1 MARVH
6 FGKLV
11 APGGFTRIVAVKRL
25 HAEFVSDPDYVS
37 IMLDE
42 ARLASRIHHPN
53 VIPVLDVVVEDGEVA
68 LVMEYVT
75 GDSLYTLCKSMNG
88 RAIPWRIATAI
99 MAGALYGLHA
109 AHEARDTKGRP
120 LGIVHRDVSPQ
131 NILVG
136 TDGVARVLDFG
147 IAKALG
153 RLQTTSVGQVKG
165 KLPYMAPEQLL
176 WGEVSPRTDVYA
188 AAIVLWEMLTGR
200 QLFDAKHSGDVA
212 ASLLRGAIP
221 RPSTVMPDLPADLDT
236 IVMRGLER
244 DASARFD
251 TARDFAVALE
261 DSVGVASAR
270 QVGEWVTKGAT
281 PTLTARAML
290 VLRLEQ
296 QSGTGS
302 TLAREVLVEA
312 AEHHPAS
319 PAASEE
325 TMVAAPHGDARSS
338 HDPRTATAPEGRA
351 DTGILST
358 SPVVHDAAIWHGR
371 ALSAAI
377 AAPILI
383 GLGLG
388 ITFLNMETAEDD
400 KHGIATSSVA
410 APTLTQAEAAV
421 DHPARVEAEP
431 HVDEPPSIPSSPP
444 APPPRAADS
453 APAARSATA
462 RAPAASK
469 SADCRTHYIVDK
481 EGIKRLKP
489 ECL

>member
-6 FGKLV
+6 FGRLA
-11 APGGFTRIVAVKRL
+11 APGGFARIVAVKRL

-53 VIPVLDVVVEDGEVA
+53 VIPILDVVVEEDGEVA

-109 AHEARDTKGRP
+109 AHEARDTKGHP

-136 TDGVARVLDFG
+136 TDGVSRVLDFG

-165 KLPYMAPEQLL
+165 KLAYMAPEQLL

-188 AAIVLWEMLTGR
+188 AAVVLWETLMGR
-200 QLFDAKHSGDVA
+200 RLFDAQHSEDVA
-212 ASLLRGAIP
+212 AGLLGGAIP
-221 RPSTVMPDLPADLDT
+221 RPRTVMPDLPAELDT
-236 IVMRGLER
+236 IVMQGLER
-244 DASARFD
+244 DASARFAS
-251 TARDFAVALE
+251 ARDFAVALE

-270 QVGEWVTKGAT
+270 QVGEWVTQSAT

-290 VLRLEQ
+290 VRKLEQ
-296 QSGTGS
+296 QSGTAW
-302 TLAREVLVEA
+302 TLAREVPVEA
-312 AEHHPAS
+312 AEHQPAS
-319 PAASEE
+319 PDASEE
-325 TMVAAPHGDARSS
+325 ETVLAAPHGNARSS
-338 HDPRTATAPEGRA
+338 RDSRTPTTRPER
-351 DTGILST
+351 
-358 SPVVHDAAIWHGR
+358 R

-383 GLGLG
+383 GLGLA
-388 ITFLNMETAEDD
+388 ITFLNTKRGEDHT
-400 KHGIATSSVA
+400 HGIVMSSIA
-410 APTLTQAEAAV
+410 PPTLTQAEALV
-421 DHPARVEAEP
+421 DLPARVETER
-431 HVDEPPSIPSSPP
+431 HVDEPSAIPSPPP
-444 APPPRAADS
+444 APPERAADS
-453 APAARSATA
+453 APSARSPTK
-462 RAPAASK
+462 APAASK
-469 SADCRTHYIVDK
+469 SANCRTHYTVDK